1 MLSDPDAGHYV
12 KKTGTYSVLSGTG
25 YTDTCVVDSWW
36 GLPVYWDAV
45 NASKNDNTIF
55 QETTIQCMK
64 SETHKPLFMVADA
77 GPDSHTS
84 NPVSYT
90 HLRAHETRHDLVCR
104 LLLEKKKKNKN
115 YIMYRSQ

>member
-12 KKTGTYSVLSGTG
+12 KKTGKYNVLSGTG

-55 QETTIQCMK
+55 QETIYP
-64 SETHKPLFMVADA
+64 SV
-77 GPDSHTS
+77 
-84 NPVSYT
+84 
-90 HLRAHETRHDLVCR
+90 HEIKNSQTTFYGCR
-104 LLLEKKKKNKN
+104 C
-115 YIMYRSQ
+115 RT